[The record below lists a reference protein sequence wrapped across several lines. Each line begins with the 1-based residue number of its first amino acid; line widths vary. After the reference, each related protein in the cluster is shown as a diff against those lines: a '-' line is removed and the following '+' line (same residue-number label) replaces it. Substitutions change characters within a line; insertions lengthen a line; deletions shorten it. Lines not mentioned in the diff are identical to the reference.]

1 MKRSKLVKA
10 DQLAANM
17 MERLPQEV
25 VLHILFRL
33 PLTSLLQSKLV
44 CQAWRSLI
52 QDPLLI
58 SKHFMHMAKADNDP
72 SFILKSNWPIPDQL
86 HFIDFAAHSEGKLV
100 SKKLPNSAMLMYLV
114 DSCNG
119 LLCMHNTSRSIYI
132 CNPFTQIFIEL
143 PEFIKYRAQVGH
155 LGFGF
160 HPTSKEYKVI
170 QIVFRRQLRRG
181 NSYVAT
187 PTLIQSEVVV
197 NGRLRWL
204 SKPNKYTMASLLVS
218 FDLATEQFQEVPEPD
233 CCGLDRC
240 FHHLMVLRGC
250 LSAVACHDNEQLDIW
265 VMKKYGTKESWVKQF
280 NIGTYLPRTLKQEDI
295 LAFNYSKR
303 HFPKSFVLVLCIL
316 KSGEI
321 LLEYKSRALVVYD
334 SQHGTFKELTFPEM
348 PNWFQIIV
356 HVGSL
361 NWLDMPPANF

>member
-1 MKRSKLVKA
+1 MIR
-10 DQLAANM
+10 
-17 MERLPQEV
+17 
-25 VLHILFRL
+25 
-33 PLTSLLQSKLV
+33 
-44 CQAWRSLI
+44 
-52 QDPLLI
+52 
-58 SKHFMHMAKADNDP
+58 
-72 SFILKSNWPIPDQL
+72 SFILKSNWPIPDKL

-132 CNPFTQIFIEL
+132 CNPSQIFIEL

-187 PTLIQSEVVV
+187 PTLIQSEVQILTIGSPAWRNLGMIPYRFIWPTSKVMV

-204 SKPNKYTMASLLVS
+204 SKPNKYTTASLLVS
-218 FDLATEQFQEVPEPD
+218 FDLTTEQFQEVPEPD